1 LKIER
6 YENIAVVGESGA
18 GKSTLIGLI
27 IRFYDPQF
35 GQVLVNGRDVKEYNV
50 LDLRRE
56 MGLVMQEPTLFN
68 YSVRENILYGKVDAT
83 N

>member
-27 IRFYDPQF
+27 MRFYDPQF

-50 LDLRRE
+50 LDLR
-56 MGLVMQEPTLFN
+56 
-68 YSVRENILYGKVDAT
+68 
-83 N
+83 